1 MTVALDREQGFR
13 AELAARGL
21 DPGVTVEGD
30 FSMESGRRAMDAL
43 LARPGGVDGVFAA
56 SDLMAM
62 GAFQAIADAGLR
74 VPDDVAVVGFDDM
87 PLAASVRPGLTTV
100 RQPAIDMGA
109 ELATR
114 LLRSIEDGTTAEI
127 LMPTEL
133 IVRESA

>member
-1 MTVALDREQGFR
+1 
-13 AELAARGL
+13 
-21 DPGVTVEGD
+21 
-30 FSMESGRRAMDAL
+30 
-43 LARPGGVDGVFAA
+43 
-56 SDLMAM
+56 M